1 MVYGPKV
8 EKIADAV
15 RAALNDKDCAAEVE
29 KVRDEKPKS
38 TVIISSPM
46 TGLAENLSKA
56 PDEAFA
62 NKLMGDGAVVT
73 PKDGTVVA
81 PDDGTVLFVF
91 DKKHAI
97 GFATASGVSMIIH
110 VGIDTV
116 KLDGKGFDVKVETG
130 AHVNKGDVLM
140 QLDLDF
146 LRENAPSIASPVI
159 CTELK
164 ENQSIRLI
172 NEGEIK
178 AGEPLFAIDTY

>member
-1 MVYGPKV
+1 
-8 EKIADAV
+8 
-15 RAALNDKDCAAEVE
+15 
-29 KVRDEKPKS
+29 
-38 TVIISSPM
+38 M

-97 GFATASGVSMIIH
+97 GFATDSGVSMIIH

>member
-1 MVYGPKV
+1 M
-8 EKIADAV
+8 ELAV
-15 RAALNDKDCAAEVE
+15 QK
-29 KVRDEKPKS
+29 
-38 TVIISSPM
+38 
-46 TGLAENLSKA
+46 
-56 PDEAFA
+56 
-62 NKLMGDGAVVT
+62 
-73 PKDGTVVA
+73 
-81 PDDGTVLFVF
+81 VF
-91 DKKHAI
+91 D
-97 GFATASGVSMIIH
+97 
-110 VGIDTV
+110 
-116 KLDGKGFDVKVETG
+116 DGKGFDVKVETG

>member
-1 MVYGPKV
+1 
-8 EKIADAV
+8 
-15 RAALNDKDCAAEVE
+15 
-29 KVRDEKPKS
+29 
-38 TVIISSPM
+38 
-46 TGLAENLSKA
+46 
-56 PDEAFA
+56 
-62 NKLMGDGAVVT
+62 
-73 PKDGTVVA
+73 
-81 PDDGTVLFVF
+81 
-91 DKKHAI
+91 
-97 GFATASGVSMIIH
+97 MIIH

>member
-1 MVYGPKV
+1 MKKYNVCIVGGGSTYTLGFLKSFARMQEEFP
-8 EKIADAV
+8 
-15 RAALNDKDCAAEVE
+15 LN
-29 KVRDEKPKS
+29 

-97 GFATASGVSMIIH
+97 GFATDSGVSMIIH

>member
-1 MVYGPKV
+1 
-8 EKIADAV
+8 
-15 RAALNDKDCAAEVE
+15 
-29 KVRDEKPKS
+29 
-38 TVIISSPM
+38 
-46 TGLAENLSKA
+46 
-56 PDEAFA
+56 
-62 NKLMGDGAVVT
+62 
-73 PKDGTVVA
+73 
-81 PDDGTVLFVF
+81 
-91 DKKHAI
+91 
-97 GFATASGVSMIIH
+97 MIIH

-164 ENQSIRLI
+164 ENHSIRLI

>member
-1 MVYGPKV
+1 
-8 EKIADAV
+8 
-15 RAALNDKDCAAEVE
+15 
-29 KVRDEKPKS
+29 
-38 TVIISSPM
+38 
-46 TGLAENLSKA
+46 
-56 PDEAFA
+56 
-62 NKLMGDGAVVT
+62 MGDGAVVT

-97 GFATASGVSMIIH
+97 GFATDSGVSMIIH

-178 AGEPLFAIDTY
+178 AGEPLFAVDTY